1 MSAIDTSEKYSRQVI
16 LPGVGQE
23 GQKKW
28 GSARV
33 LLAGEGVALQAAAT
47 ALTSVGVSDLSVLVH
62 GSFDATFLVSAP
74 RNLELQAVPL
84 TDELP
89 KYSIVV
95 VVSQDAGFRR
105 QLNRNFRKRAQPA
118 LFAWP
123 AGTGYALFLSR
134 YAKGECP
141 CLECFET
148 LNPKVF
154 TKGEASVERLLG
166 AMAASEALQWILGEK
181 SPLEN
186 KVWITSLEA
195 GVSFHHDVAPSYK
208 CPAKM
213 IADGAKVT
221 P

>member
-1 MSAIDTSEKYSRQVI
+1 MAATDTNEKFSRQVI

-33 LLAGEGVALQAAAT
+33 LLAGEGVALQSAAT
-47 ALTSVGVSDLSVLVH
+47 ALSSVGVSNLSVLVH
-62 GSFDATFLVSAP
+62 GPFDAAFLVSAP
-74 RNLELQAVPL
+74 RDLEVAAIPL

-89 KYSIVV
+89 SYSIVV
-95 VVSQDAGFRR
+95 VVSQDAEFRR
-105 QLNRNFRKRAQPA
+105 QLNRFFRKRSQPI

-134 YAKGECP
+134 YAKGQCP

-154 TKGEASVERLLG
+154 TRGEASVERLLG

-195 GVSFHHDVAPSYK
+195 GVSFHHEVVPSYK

-213 IADGAKVT
+213 LAEGAKVT